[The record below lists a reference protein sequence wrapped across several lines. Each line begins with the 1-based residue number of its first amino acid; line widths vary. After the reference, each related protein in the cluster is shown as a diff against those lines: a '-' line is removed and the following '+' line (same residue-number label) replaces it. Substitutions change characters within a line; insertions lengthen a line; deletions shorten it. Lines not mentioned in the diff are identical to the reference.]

1 MDKRLGM
8 KIRVKK
14 YCVMDC
20 TGDGLDSF
28 NCIYVTEK
36 RELYIR
42 FGLKYSFVLFKI
54 SELF

>member
-1 MDKRLGM
+1 MDKRLRM